1 MIHST
6 QRCII
11 HHLSSADIPDAIQ
24 LFTNKQVRKYLGG
37 TLTEQQAKE
46 KLRQWANNQ
55 DGRYYCIRCRYSNA
69 FIGIV
74 SVTDHHDGKYQELSY
89 QYLPQWWEQG
99 IAKETLHELLQYFKS
114 SFMFADLVAE
124 TQAMNERSCKL
135 LEKLGFSLHDTI
147 FRFGAEQRIYRITL

>member
-46 KLRQWANNQ
+46 KLCQWANNQ

-114 SFMFADLVAE
+114 SCTDKIKYKTGCQTLLSGCPYSYY
-124 TQAMNERSCKL
+124 NEVL
-135 LEKLGFSLHDTI
+135 T
-147 FRFGAEQRIYRITL
+147 FRR